1 MKLVRKNPAPSSS
14 ALPPR
19 PRPAANRE
27 APRRVVAPRSQP
39 SAKPLPRP
47 RRAGAGKGLVAAA
60 LLAMLAVAA
69 AGYWVHPDA
78 GQLHSAGISCDPV
91 LAGYSAHCC
100 RCRDSGLCDSRAACT
115 GFQQEECRRKRLMTE
130 VQRGWRTVN
139 YGSDVS
145 GVSAPLLRPY
155 CCRPTAIP
163 YRLSGPRP

>member
-27 APRRVVAPRSQP
+27 APRRVVAPRSQS

-69 AGYWVHPDA
+69 AGYWVTRDNA
-78 GQLHSAGISCDPV
+78 Q
-91 LAGYSAHCC
+91 
-100 RCRDSGLCDSRAACT
+100 RDSLRQDIGAFLADEGGDIVVHTHLVRSKYISVPRSSQPGKARIRAVT
-115 GFQQEECRRKRLMTE
+115 
-130 VQRGWRTVN
+130 
-139 YGSDVS
+139 SVS
-145 GVSAPLLRPY
+145 VVWQA
-155 CCRPTAIP
+155 
-163 YRLSGPRP
+163 